1 MIQVC
6 IFVPFLASDT
16 PKPTNVNK
24 TEPLKESEQK
34 LNAQIATVLE
44 MRNKIIEVQQR
55 KLKVE
60 ETVFGQNSANSLG
73 EGQQIA

>member
-6 IFVPFLASDT
+6 IFVPFLAIDT

-34 LNAQIATVLE
+34 LTAQIATVLE
-44 MRNKIIEVQQR
+44 MRNKIIEVQ
-55 KLKVE
+55 
-60 ETVFGQNSANSLG
+60 
-73 EGQQIA
+73 

>member
-6 IFVPFLASDT
+6 IFVPFLAIDT

-24 TEPLKESEQK
+24 TEPLKESEQR
-34 LNAQIATVLE
+34 LTALIATVLE

-60 ETVFGQNSANSLG
+60 
-73 EGQQIA
+73 